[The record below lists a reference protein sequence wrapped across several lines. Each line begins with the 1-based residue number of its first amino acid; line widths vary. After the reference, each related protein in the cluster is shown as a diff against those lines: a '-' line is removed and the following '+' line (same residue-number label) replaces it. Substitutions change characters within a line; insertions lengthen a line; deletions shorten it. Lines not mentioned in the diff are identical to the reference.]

1 MLPIL
6 SVGPTQAAGGGVRT
20 MSRSMCAHAL
30 TNQGYILCDR
40 LDRGVE
46 MKAKMFYRPSPKAV
60 CAALPL
66 RVCCS

>member
-1 MLPIL
+1 
-6 SVGPTQAAGGGVRT
+6 

-30 TNQGYILCDR
+30 TNQGYSLCDR
-40 LDRGVE
+40 RLE
-46 MKAKMFYRPSPKAV
+46 MKAKIYSIGRITAPKAV